1 MGGLRDGADA
11 AQGKAKFDHT
21 CATCH
26 GAGVG
31 DDGRAMLPGTD
42 ALRIKYQGSL
52 SALLEQRTGL
62 NADAIRT
69 FVRRGT
75 WSMPPFRPTEVTER
89 DIQDIA
95 VYLRQSSGAALA
107 APASIEGLAMTSRRA
122 LLLFAAVAP
131 SAFVAWRDVVAAA
144 TDLPGATIA
153 SLQQALVA
161 ASRDRSNTTVD
172 ERYRTLELI
181 IVERLTTCRTSPSLR
196 CAGSGAR

>member
-1 MGGLRDGADA
+1 MSAGRHALAVALVLGSWTVYASAQDA
-11 AQGKAKFDHT
+11 EQGKAKFDHT
-21 CATCH
+21 CAPCH

-52 SALLEQRTGL
+52 PALLEQRADL

-95 VYLRQSSGAALA
+95 AYLRRSSGAAR
-107 APASIEGLAMTSRRA
+107 GSR
-122 LLLFAAVAP
+122 
-131 SAFVAWRDVVAAA
+131 
-144 TDLPGATIA
+144 
-153 SLQQALVA
+153 
-161 ASRDRSNTTVD
+161 
-172 ERYRTLELI
+172 
-181 IVERLTTCRTSPSLR
+181 
-196 CAGSGAR
+196 